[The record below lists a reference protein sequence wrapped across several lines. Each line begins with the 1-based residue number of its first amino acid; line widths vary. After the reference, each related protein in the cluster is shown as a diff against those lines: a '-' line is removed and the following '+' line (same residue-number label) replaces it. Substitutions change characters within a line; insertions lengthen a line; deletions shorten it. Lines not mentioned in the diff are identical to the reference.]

1 MESIFPYF
9 AHRLFTAADL
19 FPEDPMH
26 VRVNNIGFEYPRLP
40 VLNNIS
46 FDIPRGD
53 FLSILG
59 PNGTGKST
67 LLRILARILL
77 PGRGKILLEDNP
89 LSSFTRKELARKVG
103 YVPQETPWLFP
114 FTVMEV
120 VLMGRSPYIG
130 RWGFENRADIDL
142 CRDIMRRMDIE
153 ELAEKPITAISG
165 GERQRVLIG
174 RALAQQPSL
183 LLLDEPNAH
192 LDLSHQAGIFEILAD
207 YRREHGVTIVW
218 VSHDLNLAASF
229 SERVLVLTRE
239 RESGSRIAAIGSPVE
254 VLTGAMIH
262 RVFDASVTVDLHPVT
277 ARPRI
282 YLDPATTT
290 MRNP

>member
-1 MESIFPYF
+1 
-9 AHRLFTAADL
+9 
-19 FPEDPMH
+19 MH
-26 VRVNNIGFEYPRLP
+26 VRVDNIGFEYPRLP

-59 PNGTGKST
+59 PNGSGKST
-67 LLRILARILL
+67 LLRLMARILL
-77 PGRGKILLEDNP
+77 PGHGKILLENIP
-89 LSSFTRKELARKVG
+89 LNSYSRKELARKVG
-103 YVPQETPWLFP
+103 YVPQETHWLFP

-130 RWGFENRADIDL
+130 RWGFESKVDIDL
-142 CRDIMRRMDIE
+142 CRDIMRRTDIE
-153 ELAEKPITAISG
+153 GLAEKPITAISG
-165 GERQRVLIG
+165 GERQRVLIA

-207 YRREHGVTIVW
+207 YRREHQVTIVW

-229 SERVLVLTRE
+229 SERVLVLARE
-239 RESGSRIAAIGSPVE
+239 HESEARIAAIGSPME
-254 VLTGAMIH
+254 VLTDAMI
-262 RVFDASVTVDLHPVT
+262 RNVFDASVTIDRHPT
-277 ARPRI
+277 TGRPRI
-282 YLDPATTT
+282 YLDPVLTTL
-290 MRNP
+290 RNQ